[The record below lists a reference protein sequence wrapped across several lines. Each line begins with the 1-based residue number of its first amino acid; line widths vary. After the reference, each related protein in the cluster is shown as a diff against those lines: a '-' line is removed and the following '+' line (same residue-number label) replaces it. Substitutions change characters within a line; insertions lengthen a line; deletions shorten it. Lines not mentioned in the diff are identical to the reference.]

1 MVACGEK
8 GLAGFFSSVFAKL
21 FCLTLLHLLA
31 DANLSPLTLPGV
43 LFNDGGLWL
52 GGGGLSGLAGEDEG
66 LPVFSETVT
75 GSLNLEEL
83 VWLFVE
89 LVDALGSTISLA
101 TLGRLEYFS
110 AIFVD
115 LLVLAGIEKVFSS
128 SMVMAISQKYVV
140 VFLLLLM
147 ILTDEFKPL

>member
-1 MVACGEK
+1 VVACGEK

-31 DANLSPLTLPGV
+31 DANLSPLTLPEV

-75 GSLNLEEL
+75 CCLNLEEL

-89 LVDALGSTISLA
+89 LVDVLGSTNSLA
-101 TLGRLEYFS
+101 ILGWLDFFS
-110 AIFVD
+110 AVFVD

-128 SMVMAISQKYVV
+128 SIVMAISQNM
-140 VFLLLLM
+140 LLL
-147 ILTDEFKPL
+147 FCFC